1 MGAFAQTLGINL
13 NSHVSVHSIQGQT
26 SFATGIGGLVSVLRV
41 DGLMRMMGRSP
52 EIRARMDEELLQILA
67 PLFQKPGHILQW
79 SFARDPR
86 WSKVAMDRYIARL
99 RHAAK
104 RMQLEEDLVNAYRSI
119 QSRFIPEVA
128 LMAIWTLPSA
138 LLPHEIKE
146 QTKQRDAAL
155 DMKMGPWQVPNLALP
170 ALPAIHH
177 ALIDTLVVNLEKTG
191 ISVRLLQVDEA
202 IRAWRQAIDP
212 ENADDT
218 VWTQENRPLLND
230 RNGFGIP
237 TIREQILPYRA
248 VTHANDIVECNGVYR
263 KALAMSFGPAQKV
276 RFADLIALMSHHLD
290 LPWSYTVTLAPSKGN
305 FYQGIMTGAVAAILS
320 LTNKSNSLITDA
332 SDYVLDRARKG
343 DYLLD
348 MRVLFSTWGDSAD
361 ECLRNARRLE
371 LAIRSWGSITV
382 DGVNGDPIPYWLS
395 TIPGLRTD
403 TAGTIH
409 TPNFSDSLPFLPL
422 ATQAS
427 PWEEGSLLLRSPDG
441 KDMPIRM
448 GSALQ
453 NDFVIALMA
462 SPGSGKS
469 VLVALLLMAH
479 LLEGGHDALPPAAI
493 IDIGYSSQNNGKNL
507 RDSLPENLRYQ
518 VNVMVLRQTREHAV
532 NPFDQPLGY
541 RNPLP
546 QYRARLLE
554 LLVML
559 CTPVGKATPPDDMY
573 ETLGYLLDMAYDR
586 YSDLHH
592 DGAPK
597 RWSRGQ
603 SPDPAI
609 DAFVEQGIQSG
620 RYVDGRPHWWKLVD
634 DLFLAE
640 QYALAA
646 SAQRYAMPLVGDL
659 IQFCRDP
666 EVVARLGKVGK
677 QHEASESLLDR
688 VARYLE
694 SAVQEYP
701 ILCNYTVQNLQAAR
715 LNILDLA
722 EVTAGTGPDAA
733 KRTSVMYLAA
743 RFAATGHWYVDP
755 EEDPQRAPEKYRK
768 YHQQEMKQVVQQPKF
783 VVYDEFHRTEG
794 AEPPRR
800 VIDRDAREGR
810 KYNIRMALSSQRL
823 ADFDQK
829 FLAENCSTKY
839 ILSAPEDPK
848 DLIER
853 FQLSAAEAEVLPL
866 LRGPSALGS
875 NILCLWNTKRGRY
888 RMLLSDPVPLEWLWA
903 FTTTSEDRT
912 LLSELQRFVSPG
924 MARKLAA
931 ARFGTSAKS
940 VIEKRR
946 GEAAEGETEAA
957 LAKELMDA
965 WNREWAQETRAR
977 IFGEPHSAQ
986 R

>member
-1 MGAFAQTLGINL
+1 MGAFAQILGLNL
-13 NSHVSVHSIQGQT
+13 NSQVSIHSIQDET

-41 DGLMRMMGRSP
+41 DGLMRLMGRSP
-52 EIRARMDEELLQILA
+52 EIRAQMDQELLQMLA

-86 WSKVAMDRYIARL
+86 WSRFKMDRHIARGKN
-99 RHAAK
+99 AAR
-104 RMQLEEDLVNAYRSI
+104 RMHLDEELVDAYRSI
-119 QSRFIPEVA
+119 ESRFVPEVA

-170 ALPAIHH
+170 ALPAIHS
-177 ALIDTLVVNLEKTG
+177 ALINTLVINLEKAG
-191 ISVRLLQVDEA
+191 VAVRTLNTQEA
-202 IRAWRQAIDP
+202 VRAWRQAIDP
-212 ENADDT
+212 ENTDDT
-218 VWTQENRPLLND
+218 VWDQKNRPILNE
-230 RNGFGIP
+230 RTAFGVP

-248 VTHANDIVECNGVYR
+248 VTHAHDIVECNGVFR
-263 KALAMSFGPAQKV
+263 KTLSMSFGPAQKV
-276 RFADLIALMSHHLD
+276 RFADLISLMSHHLD
-290 LPWSYTVTLAPSKGN
+290 LPWSYTVTLAPARGN

-332 SDYVLDRARKG
+332 SDYVADRARKG

-371 LAIRSWGSITV
+371 LAVRAWGSITV

-409 TPNFSDSLPFLPL
+409 TPNFSDSLAFLPL
-422 ATQAS
+422 ATPAS
-427 PWEEGSLLLRSPDG
+427 PWEEGPLLLRSPDG
-441 KDMPIRM
+441 KEMPVRI

-453 NDFVIALMA
+453 NDFVIAMMA

-479 LLEGGHDALPPAAI
+479 LLEGGHDELPPAAI
-493 IDIGYSSQNNGKNL
+493 IDIGYSSLNNGKNL
-507 RDSLPENLRYQ
+507 QDSLPAKLRHQ

-532 NPFDQPLGY
+532 NPFDLPLGF
-541 RNPLP
+541 RDPLP
-546 QYRARLLE
+546 QHRARLLE
-554 LLVML
+554 LLVMV
-559 CTPVGKATPPDDMY
+559 CTPVGMTTPPDDMY
-573 ETLGYLLDMAYDR
+573 ETLGYLLDMAYKR
-586 YSDLHH
+586 YSDKHH
-592 DGAPK
+592 DGSPK

-603 SPDPAI
+603 SGIEEIED
-609 DAFVEQGIQSG
+609 FVAEGIQSG
-620 RYVDGRPHWWKLVD
+620 RYADGRPHWWRVVD
-634 DLFLAE
+634 DLFAQK

-646 SAQRYAMPLVGDL
+646 AAQRYAVPLIGDL

-666 EVVARLGKVGK
+666 EVVARLGKIGK
-677 QHEASESLLDR
+677 SHEASESLLDR

-701 ILCNYTVQNLQAAR
+701 ILSNATVQNMQAAR
-715 LNILDLA
+715 VNILDLQ

-743 RFAATGHWYVDP
+743 RFAATGHWYVNPD
-755 EEDPQRAPEKYRK
+755 EDPQRAPEQYRE
-768 YHQQEMKQVVQQPKF
+768 YHRKEMKKIYEQPKF

-823 ADFDQK
+823 DDFDPK

-848 DLIER
+848 DLIQR
-853 FQLSAAEAEVLPL
+853 FQLSAAEAEMLPFL
-866 LRGPSALGS
+866 LGPSSLGS

-888 RMLLSDPVPLEWLWA
+888 RMMLSDPVPLEWLWA
-903 FTTTSEDRT
+903 FSTTSEDRG
-912 LLSELQRFVSPG
+912 LLSALQQYVTPAQ
-924 MARKLAA
+924 ARKLAA

-946 GEAAEGETEAA
+946 GEAAEGETEAII
-957 LAKELMDA
+957 AKEIIDA
-965 WNREWAQETRAR
+965 WNQAWAAETKEKFFAN
-977 IFGEPHSAQ
+977 S
-986 R
+986 

>member
-1 MGAFAQTLGINL
+1 MGAFAQTIGLNL
-13 NSHVSVHSIQGQT
+13 NSHVAVHSIQDDT

-41 DGLMRMMGRSP
+41 DGLMRLLGRSP
-52 EIRARMDEELLQILA
+52 QIRAQMDQELLQILA

-79 SFARDPR
+79 SFSRDPR
-86 WSKVAMDRYIARL
+86 WSRFAMDRHIAKL
-99 RHAAK
+99 KKAA
-104 RMQLEEDLVNAYRSI
+104 RRAQLDEDLVDAYRSI
-119 QSRFIPEVA
+119 QDKFIPEVG

-170 ALPAIHH
+170 ALPAIHK
-177 ALIDTLVVNLEKTG
+177 ALINTLVVNLEKTG
-191 ISVRLLQVDEA
+191 IAVRVLDTKEA
-202 IRAWRQAIDP
+202 VRAWRQAIDP
-212 ENADDT
+212 ENTDQT
-218 VWTQENRPLLND
+218 VWDEKNRPLLNEKTV
-230 RNGFGIP
+230 FGVP
-237 TIREQILPYRA
+237 TIREQVLPHRA
-248 VTHANDIVECNGVYR
+248 VTHANDIVECNGVFR
-263 KALAMSFGPAQKV
+263 KTLSMSFGPAQEV

-305 FYQGIMTGAVAAILS
+305 FYQSLMTGAVAAILS
-320 LTNKSNSLITDA
+320 LTNKANSLITDA

-348 MRVLFSTWGDSAD
+348 MRVLFSTWGDTAD
-361 ECLRNARRLE
+361 VCLRNARRLE
-371 LAIRSWGSITV
+371 LAVRAWGSITV

-395 TIPGLRTD
+395 TIPGLRTE

-409 TPNFSDSLPFLPL
+409 TPNFSDALPFLPL
-422 ATQAS
+422 ATPAS

-441 KDMPIRM
+441 KDMPIRI

-453 NDFVIALMA
+453 NDFVMALMA

-479 LLEGGHDALPPAAI
+479 LLEGGHDALPPAAV
-493 IDIGYSSQNNGKNL
+493 IDIGYSSLNNGKNL
-507 RDSLPENLRYQ
+507 QDSLPKHLRHQ

-532 NPFDQPLGY
+532 NPFDLPLGF
-541 RNPLP
+541 REPLP
-546 QYRARLLE
+546 QHRARLLE

-559 CTPVGKATPPDDMY
+559 CTPVGMTTPPDDMY
-573 ETLGYLLDMAYDR
+573 ETLGYLLDLAYKR
-586 YSDLHH
+586 YSDKHH
-592 DGAPK
+592 DGLPK
-597 RWSRGQ
+597 RWSKGQ
-603 SPDPAI
+603 SPEPAI
-609 DAFVEQGIQSG
+609 DAFVEQGIRDG
-620 RYVDGRPHWWKLVD
+620 RYADGRPIWWKLVD
-634 DLFLAE
+634 DLFRARN
-640 QYALAA
+640 YALAA

-666 EVVARLGKVGK
+666 EVVARLGKIGK
-677 QHEASESLLDR
+677 QYEASESLLDR

-694 SAVQEYP
+694 YAVQEYP
-701 ILCNYTVQNLQAAR
+701 ILSNYTVQNMQAAQV
-715 LNILDLA
+715 NILDLA

-743 RFAATGHWYVDP
+743 RFAATGHWYVNPD
-755 EEDPQRAPEKYRK
+755 EDPQRAPEMYQDYHRK
-768 YHQQEMKQVVQQPKF
+768 EMKKVYEQPKF
-783 VVYDEFHRTEG
+783 VIYDEFHRTEG

-823 ADFDQK
+823 ADFDPR

-848 DLIER
+848 EIIER
-853 FQLSAAEAEVLPL
+853 FQLSPAEAEVLPF
-866 LRGPSALGS
+866 LRGPSPLGS

-888 RMLLSDPVPLEWLWA
+888 RMMLSDPVPLEWLWA
-903 FTTTSEDRT
+903 FSTTSEDRG
-912 LLSELQRFVSPG
+912 LLSALQDYVTPA

-957 LAKELMDA
+957 IAKEIIDA
-965 WNREWAQETRAR
+965 WNLAWARETKEKFFANA
-977 IFGEPHSAQ
+977 S
-986 R
+986 